1 MVVFLANRRNFD
13 SRRLHDRLKRRLESE
28 FGFQNVR
35 TELADPRSPGP
46 YRVVGEID
54 SCVFLDN
61 QSYPTTE
68 ARVEA
73 GFELDAP
80 ADYEHY
86 WINWVEPERRL
97 LVGWYRDDT
106 HPSLGP
112 VHRQISNGS
121 QPVAHEPATFVDSHP
136 LDVFLRRVDA
146 LPGVV
151 DSVQWTDGRPTGF
164 ETDAEK

>member
-1 MVVFLANRRNFD
+1 MVVFLANRRNLD

-35 TELADPRSPGP
+35 TERTDPRSPGP
-46 YRVVGEID
+46 YRAVGEID
-54 SCVFLDN
+54 PRVFFDD

-68 ARVEA
+68 AHVEA

-80 ADYEHY
+80 ADSEHY
-86 WINWVEPERRL
+86 WINWIEPER
-97 LVGWYRDDT
+97 LVGWHRDDT
-106 HPSLGP
+106 HSSLGS
-112 VHRQISNGS
+112 VHRQINNGS

-136 LDVFLRRVDA
+136 LDVLLRRVDA